1 MKYENKKLADVAK
14 ANAAKFGNRPY
25 EEEFIEEMRKNVIKA
40 RVRLGIRQPFY
51 GRLVLNYEVIIVNDA
66 NHHVKTCA
74 IDGRYIYYNP
84 EYVNAISDSELFYSL
99 SFLLLRV
106 IFHHVTRRGSRDQ
119 EMFYAAGAYVINNI
133 LIRDNIGEPPSKTI
147 VTNEEGVNSV
157 EPYKTLIDERFN
169 EMTTDQVYLK
179 LLEEGDEDKQQGG
192 GEGQGQ
198 GQGEGEGQGQVGNSG
213 LDQPLD
219 SQDSGQSEDD
229 ILDIENAMNAAIQQA
244 AAGSSIG
251 SVPGEIQR
259 WIAELNEP
267 TLNWRSFLHENATS
281 RIKSDYTW
289 KRPNRRMQGAF
300 PNIMFPSQKINS
312 SIKFVIAIDNSG
324 SMSDDMICDILSEV
338 AGVAN
343 HFKEFEVTVMCWDT
357 IVYPQSV
364 KTFDKQNIHEIN
376 QYKPYGGGGT
386 NPSVCW
392 DYMKENE
399 MKPDMFVQ
407 FTDGYISDDQWGDPE
422 YCDTFWIIHDKS
434 KIAAKAKAPFGKTL
448 YYAIDD

>member
-192 GEGQGQ
+192 GEGQGAR
-198 GQGEGEGQGQVGNSG
+198 SG
-213 LDQPLD
+213 
-219 SQDSGQSEDD
+219 
-229 ILDIENAMNAAIQQA
+229 
-244 AAGSSIG
+244 
-251 SVPGEIQR
+251 
-259 WIAELNEP
+259 
-267 TLNWRSFLHENATS
+267 
-281 RIKSDYTW
+281 
-289 KRPNRRMQGAF
+289 
-300 PNIMFPSQKINS
+300 
-312 SIKFVIAIDNSG
+312 
-324 SMSDDMICDILSEV
+324 
-338 AGVAN
+338 
-343 HFKEFEVTVMCWDT
+343 
-357 IVYPQSV
+357 
-364 KTFDKQNIHEIN
+364 
-376 QYKPYGGGGT
+376 
-386 NPSVCW
+386 
-392 DYMKENE
+392 
-399 MKPDMFVQ
+399 
-407 FTDGYISDDQWGDPE
+407 
-422 YCDTFWIIHDKS
+422 
-434 KIAAKAKAPFGKTL
+434 
-448 YYAIDD
+448 